1 MELARR
7 HLLQHV
13 VWGKS
18 FEESLMLGHSLLESG
33 QVICLQVLLHL
44 RHLVIQWFLL
54 GYCSGKLLSAS
65 PGFSFPHP
73 GQSLLGGLEI
83 WSRWPGMK
91 SWVVFPSVETLWME
105 LRTPW
110 RYDESCIGW
119 VFFDH
124 RMEPEEILM
133 TSHHLELAHPLPILQ
148 ATTKE
153 YLRKCWKPK
162 RWMMLPSLHSENN
175 PLLLAEG
182 VRDVNL
188 VVTGSGARIEFNPRV
203 RNARLAE
210 WWKLPRDCFLHQ
222 FSSYLPHLL
231 HSSCLPSPLK
241 SWNKQR
247 TFNIKN
253 SYTTHYA
260 EFNVSQRYHFCNDHH
275 FSSDIIRIKVS
286 SSASRAHQAAP
297 AKWSVCNLWSAP
309 PQSSSKRPHVH
320 AATGA
325 SLFCGNW
332 ITIYIL

>member
-54 GYCSGKLLSAS
+54 GYYSGKLLSAS

-133 TSHHLELAHPLPILQ
+133 TSHHLELAHHLPILQ

-153 YLRKCWKPK
+153 YVRKCWKPK
-162 RWMMLPSLHSENN
+162 SWMMLPSLHSENN
-175 PLLLAEG
+175 PILLA
-182 VRDVNL
+182 
-188 VVTGSGARIEFNPRV
+188 
-203 RNARLAE
+203 
-210 WWKLPRDCFLHQ
+210 
-222 FSSYLPHLL
+222 
-231 HSSCLPSPLK
+231 
-241 SWNKQR
+241 
-247 TFNIKN
+247 
-253 SYTTHYA
+253 
-260 EFNVSQRYHFCNDHH
+260 
-275 FSSDIIRIKVS
+275 
-286 SSASRAHQAAP
+286 
-297 AKWSVCNLWSAP
+297 
-309 PQSSSKRPHVH
+309 
-320 AATGA
+320 
-325 SLFCGNW
+325 
-332 ITIYIL
+332 